1 MTNIIKTGVFFLSII
16 VSITLLNL
24 FVSLPEAL
32 ASKSND
38 VVKDQIIHAAVK
50 ANLLAEDDIKGTDIT
65 VSVENRI
72 VHLKG
77 VVETNLQAE
86 RAATVAMS
94 VRDVEDVNTD
104 NLKLTTGKNPLLDT
118 LITAKV
124 YGKIK
129 HLMLYNQISKD
140 NDIKVETKNGV
151 VHLEGHSIGEIDRRL
166 IVDSVSKINTVKSVK
181 ENIYV
186 R

>member
-1 MTNIIKTGVFFLSII
+1 MTNIIRNGVFCLSII
-16 VSITLLNL
+16 TSIVLLNL
-24 FVSLPEAL
+24 FASLPEAL
-32 ASKSND
+32 ASKDNN

-50 ANLLAEDDIKGTDIT
+50 ARLLMEDDIKGTDIT
-65 VSVENRI
+65 VSVQNRI

-86 RAATVAMS
+86 RAATIAMT
-94 VRDVEDVNTD
+94 VIDVEDVNTD
-104 NLKLTTGKNPLLDT
+104 DLKLTTGKNPLLDT

-129 HLMLYNQISKD
+129 HLMLHNKIA
-140 NDIKVETKNGV
+140 NETDIKVETKNGV
-151 VHLEGHSIGEIDRRL
+151 VHLQGHSVGEIDKKV
-166 IVDSVSKINTVKSVK
+166 IVDLVSKINTVKNVK